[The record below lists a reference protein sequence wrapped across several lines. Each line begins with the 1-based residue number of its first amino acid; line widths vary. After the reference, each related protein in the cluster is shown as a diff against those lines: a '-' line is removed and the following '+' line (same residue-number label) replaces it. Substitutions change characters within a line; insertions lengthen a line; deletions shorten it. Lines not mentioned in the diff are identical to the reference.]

1 MNNMEEDTID
11 LLELAKAIWKN
22 ILAIALVAVLVGSA
36 AFGVTAFVIK
46 PKYQATASLYVN
58 NSSFS
63 LGATSFSISTAEL
76 SASNSLVSVYIYI
89 LNSRT
94 TMEDVIKEANLE
106 YTPEELSKMVSARGV
121 NSTGAFEVTVTSTDP
136 AEAELI
142 ANTIAKLLPDRIAEI
157 VDGSSVRIVDYA
169 IIPAHRSSPSMVK
182 NTAMGILAGGF
193 LAAAVVIVRFL
204 LDDKSKMM
212 IQSVDELRALYPD
225 IMVLAMIPDMR
236 VSDKKNGYYS
246 SYYAQAEPAKKTG
259 PKKKAEPKK
268 EEPKKEAEKNGSK

>member
-1 MNNMEEDTID
+1 MNNTEEYTID

-36 AFGVTAFVIK
+36 AFAYTAFLVE
-46 PKYQATASLYVN
+46 PEYQATASLYVN

-63 LGATSFSISTAEL
+63 LGSTSFSISSSEL

-94 TMEDVIKEANLE
+94 TMEDVIKQADLT
-106 YTPEELSKMVSARGV
+106 YTPEELSKMVEAKGV

-136 AEAELI
+136 AQAELI
-142 ANTIAKLLPDRIAEI
+142 ANTIAKVLPDRISEI

-169 IIPAHRSSPSMVK
+169 IIPSHRSGPSMVK
-182 NTAMGILAGGF
+182 NTAIGILAGAF
-193 LAAAVVIVRFL
+193 VSIAWVVARFL

-212 IQSVDELRALYPD
+212 IQSVDELRTMYPD

-246 SYYAQAEPAKKTG
+246 NYYEQTE
-259 PKKKAEPKK
+259 KKKEGKHDGGRKRA
-268 EEPKKEAEKNGSK
+268 

>member
-63 LGATSFSISTAEL
+63 LGATSFSISTADL

-121 NSTGAFEVTVTSTDP
+121 NSTGAFEVTVTSTAP

-246 SYYAQAEPAKKTG
+246 SYYTQAEPAKKTG